1 MEPFQRPAF
10 PTREDRLRLFAL
22 GRIPR
27 CSRCPRL
34 DTLAAARPSGGR
46 CRGEL
51 PPIPP
56 TCAHQVCEPLA
67 VRYGKPANAPALPS
81 VARVLSA
88 ARG

>member
-1 MEPFQRPAF
+1 MGPFERLAF

-27 CSRCPRL
+27 CARCPRL
-34 DTLAAARPSGGR
+34 ETLAAARASGGE
-46 CRGEL
+46 CRGPL

-56 TCAHQVCEPLA
+56 TCAHQICEPLA
-67 VRYGKPANAPALPS
+67 VRYGKPADAPALAS
-81 VARVLSA
+81 VARVLSV